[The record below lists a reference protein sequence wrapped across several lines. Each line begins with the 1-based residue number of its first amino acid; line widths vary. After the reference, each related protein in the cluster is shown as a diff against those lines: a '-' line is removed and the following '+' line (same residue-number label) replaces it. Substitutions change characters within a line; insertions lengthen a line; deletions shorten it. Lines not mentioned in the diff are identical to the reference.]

1 MKVGVPKETRAG
13 ERRVALVPDLVQ
25 RYAKLGG
32 EVIVEHDAGKASFF
46 LDVHYREAGATIA
59 AGPAELYADAD
70 FVLKVQRPQDEEIGS
85 IKSGT
90 ALVAL
95 LQPLSNIDLIKQL
108 ADGGVTSFSMDAIPR
123 IARAQ
128 KMDALTSQSS
138 VAGYKAALVAADAL
152 GKHLPLMMTAAGTM
166 PPAKGLVLGAGVAGL
181 QAIATA
187 RRLGAVLEA
196 FDVRPAVKEQ
206 VESLGATFIED
217 EVVSDEA
224 EDAGGYATELSED
237 HQRREQEMIHR
248 HVRDADF
255 VITTALI
262 PGRLAPLLV
271 TEEMVADMKPGS
283 VIIDLAAETGGNC
296 AMTTPGESVLVGDG
310 VLIHGPLNLPS
321 EMPIHASQMY
331 ARNIFSFFE
340 HLVQD
345 GELKLDFEDAITKDA
360 CITHEGKIVQEATLA
375 AADAAAG

>member
-1 MKVGVPKETRAG
+1 MRVGVPKETKEA
-13 ERRVALVPDLVQ
+13 ERRVALVPELVQ
-25 RYAKLGG
+25 RYVRLGG
-32 EVIVEHDAGKASFF
+32 EVVIEHDAGKASFF
-46 LDVHYREAGATIA
+46 LDEHYVEAGATVA
-59 AGPAELYADAD
+59 AGPKELFGEADV
-70 FVLKVQRPQDEEIGS
+70 VLKVQRPDDAEVGMLKRGAALIG
-85 IKSGT
+85 
-90 ALVAL
+90 L
-95 LQPLSNIDLIKQL
+95 LQPLSNTDLAKAL
-108 ADGGVTSFSMDAIPR
+108 ADAGVTAFSMDAIPR

-138 VAGYKAALVAADAL
+138 VAGYKAAIVVADSL
-152 GKHLPLMMTAAGTM
+152 GKHMPLMMTAAGTM

-196 FDVRPAVKEQ
+196 FDVRPAVKDQ

-217 EVVSDEA
+217 EVVSAES

-262 PGRLAPLLV
+262 PGRAAPVLV

-283 VIIDLAAETGGNC
+283 VIVDLAAEAGGNC
-296 AMTTPGESVLVGDG
+296 ALTSPGESVVVAGG

-321 EMPIHASQMY
+321 KMPIHASQMY
-331 ARNIFSFFE
+331 ARNMFSFFE
-340 HLVQD
+340 HLVRD
-345 GELKLDFEDAITKDA
+345 GEVTLDFEDAITKDA
-360 CITHEGKIVQEATLA
+360 CVTHEGRIVHEATLA
-375 AADAAAG
+375 AAG

>member
-1 MKVGVPKETRAG
+1 
-13 ERRVALVPDLVQ
+13 
-25 RYAKLGG
+25 
-32 EVIVEHDAGKASFF
+32 
-46 LDVHYREAGATIA
+46 
-59 AGPAELYADAD
+59 
-70 FVLKVQRPQDEEIGS
+70 
-85 IKSGT
+85 
-90 ALVAL
+90 
-95 LQPLSNIDLIKQL
+95 
-108 ADGGVTSFSMDAIPR
+108 
-123 IARAQ
+123 
-128 KMDALTSQSS
+128 
-138 VAGYKAALVAADAL
+138 
-152 GKHLPLMMTAAGTM
+152 
-166 PPAKGLVLGAGVAGL
+166 
-181 QAIATA
+181 
-187 RRLGAVLEA
+187 
-196 FDVRPAVKEQ
+196 VKEQ

-262 PGRLAPLLV
+262 PGRPAPLLV

-345 GELKLDFEDAITKDA
+345 EELKLDFEDAITKDA